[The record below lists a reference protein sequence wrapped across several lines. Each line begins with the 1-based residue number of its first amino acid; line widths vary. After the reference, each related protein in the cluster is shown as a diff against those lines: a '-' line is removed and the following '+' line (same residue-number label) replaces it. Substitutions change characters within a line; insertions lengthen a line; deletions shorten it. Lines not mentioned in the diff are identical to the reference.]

1 MIIHSMK
8 RIQSLQITKNKI
20 YSRDVTKS
28 TKKTVELFKNE
39 IAQYYDSNGF
49 LSWSN
54 KRHKYVILGTNSP
67 KEGICQCPECN
78 SGQLMVIKSFATKK
92 RFIGCSN
99 YYNGCKAS
107 SPLLQK
113 AMLRVLKTKCEVCTW
128 PKVVFRY
135 SRKQKWQR
143 QCSNINCKSRKAN
156 A

>member
-1 MIIHSMK
+1 MKKIITRQVS
-8 RIQSLQITKNKI
+8 KNKNHI
-20 YSRDVTKS
+20 RNVTKS
-28 TKKTVELFKNE
+28 TKTIVELFKTE
-39 IAQYYDSNGF
+39 INQYYDNNGF

-67 KEGICQCPECN
+67 KEGICECPKCN
-78 SGQLMVIKSFATKK
+78 TGQLMVIRSPTTKK

-99 YYNGCKAS
+99 YSNGCKAS

-113 AMLRVLKTKCEVCTW
+113 AMLRVIKKKCITCAW
-128 PKVVFRY
+128 PTIVFRY

-143 QCSNINCKSRKAN
+143 QCANINCESRKIN

>member
-1 MIIHSMK
+1 M
-8 RIQSLQITKNKI
+8 KI
-20 YSRDVTKS
+20 YNVGKKITRQISKDMNLIRNVTKS
-28 TKKTVELFKNE
+28 TKKIVETFKNE
-39 IAQYYDSNGF
+39 INQYYDDNGF

-67 KEGICQCPECN
+67 KEGICKCPECN
-78 SGQLMVIKSFATKK
+78 TGQLMIIKSFTTKK

-99 YYNGCKAS
+99 YSNGCKAS

-113 AMLRVLKTKCEVCTW
+113 AMLRVIKKKCITCAW
-128 PKVVFRY
+128 PTIVFRY

-143 QCSNINCKSRKAN
+143 QCANINCESRKIN

>member
-8 RIQSLQITKNKI
+8 RTKSLQITKNKI

-28 TKKTVELFKNE
+28 TKKTVELLKNE
-39 IAQYYDSNGF
+39 ITQYYDSNGF

-67 KEGICQCPECN
+67 KEGICECPQCN
-78 SGQLMVIKSFATKK
+78 TGQLMVIKSFTTKK

-99 YYNGCKAS
+99 YSNGCKAS

-113 AMLRVLKTKCEVCTW
+113 AMADNSL
-128 PKVVFRY
+128 
-135 SRKQKWQR
+135 
-143 QCSNINCKSRKAN
+143 
-156 A
+156 